1 MKREFRVVRR
11 FKGQLIDPT
20 GKHVI
25 DHVDAAEL
33 EAVSK
38 PLWRDSIPVIR
49 LPGPTKKKT

>member
-1 MKREFRVVRR
+1 MKKEFKVVRR

-25 DHVDAAEL
+25 DYVDAAEL

-38 PLWRDSIPVIR
+38 KMYKLPVIF
-49 LPGPTKKKT
+49 LPSPSKKKT